1 MSGLSPNNAPSS
13 IFRASSCLCPPVV
26 GKGYV
31 AKGGKRRRIPQ
42 ELGLEMRER
51 ELDRMEG
58 RDMVRQIANLS
69 FVRAKSAGI
78 RSKVEED

>member
-1 MSGLSPNNAPSS
+1 M
-13 IFRASSCLCPPVV
+13 RE
-26 GKGYV
+26 
-31 AKGGKRRRIPQ
+31 GGKRRRIPQ
-42 ELGLEMRER
+42 ELEMRER
-51 ELDRMEG
+51 ELDRMED